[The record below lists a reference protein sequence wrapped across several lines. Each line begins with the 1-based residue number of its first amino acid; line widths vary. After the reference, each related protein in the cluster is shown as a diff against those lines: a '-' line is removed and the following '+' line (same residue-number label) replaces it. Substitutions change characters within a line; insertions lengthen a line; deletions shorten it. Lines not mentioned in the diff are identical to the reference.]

1 MAGLLLSEG
10 TAVDGRQLLTAD
22 SVRLMTSDHTTPAQR
37 AIGSLFLE
45 GQGWGFGGSV
55 DIAAID
61 QWNLPGRYGWVGG
74 PECRPTSPQLP
85 AP

>member
-37 AIGSLFLE
+37 DR
-45 GQGWGFGGSV
+45 QPV
-55 DIAAID
+55 
-61 QWNLPGRYGWVGG
+61 P
-74 PECRPTSPQLP
+74 
-85 AP
+85 